1 MSYTVAGIG
10 SGSKASGDI
19 EIARR
24 RTQTTNMLTKVEL
37 LIDVCRMMHE
47 VILYGSWVEV
57 LKSLDLG
64 PQPNQNGAI

>member
-1 MSYTVAGIG
+1 MACY
-10 SGSKASGDI
+10 
-19 EIARR
+19 
-24 RTQTTNMLTKVEL
+24 MLTKVEL
-37 LIDVCRMMHE
+37 LIYVCRMMHE